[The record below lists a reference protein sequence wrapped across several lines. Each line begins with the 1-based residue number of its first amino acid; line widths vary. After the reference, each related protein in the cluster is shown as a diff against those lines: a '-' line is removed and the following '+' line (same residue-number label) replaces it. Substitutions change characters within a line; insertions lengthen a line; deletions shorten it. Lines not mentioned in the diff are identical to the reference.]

1 VLLDA
6 AVVDGVRTKSSLS
19 VLPTCLRN
27 TWRAWTEEVLQW
39 YRKFPV
45 VPVECQGSR
54 ASVPASVVPGHI
66 LTCTAHERDRKCATS
81 VSHFPSV
88 LKVRRVGDVRTAAC
102 VGHCRGVSTQV

>member
-1 VLLDA
+1 VLLA
-6 AVVDGVRTKSSLS
+6 AVVVDGVRTKSSLS

-27 TWRAWTEEVLQW
+27 TLTAWTEEVLQW

-54 ASVPASVVPGHI
+54 DSVPASVVPGHI
-66 LTCTAHERDRKCATS
+66 LTGTAHERDRKCVTS

-88 LKVRRVGDVRTAAC
+88 LKVRRVRDVRTR
-102 VGHCRGVSTQV
+102 HVSATVEA